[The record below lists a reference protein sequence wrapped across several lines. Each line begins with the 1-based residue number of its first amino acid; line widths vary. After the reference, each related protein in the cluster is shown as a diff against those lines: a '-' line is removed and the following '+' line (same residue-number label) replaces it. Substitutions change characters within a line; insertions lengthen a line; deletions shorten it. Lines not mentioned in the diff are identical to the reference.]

1 MAHQTGS
8 AASFAALQSTIETFL
23 AANGWTLASG
33 VLSKGVQFCKL
44 TASTYELRLD
54 AGTGQAGAA
63 LTGPCTQAV
72 KMMDFTL
79 APISWPVVYEV
90 HALTGPDEVYITIL
104 YNVNKQQHLHVGV
117 SNIPQIAGTG
127 MWFGGSF
134 NATVLRTSLSCK
146 VYLQNG
152 NGQGGYVGATPY
164 DGFGLGYFFAAPT
177 GGIQSS
183 FIHCGLEGVGW
194 KTSYGG
200 VTGNLL
206 GPDYTAALLY
216 ALPSDSS
223 ESDVLLPIH
232 VLLAREAQGQTIIA
246 SLAHARYC
254 RLDNLVAGQV
264 ITFGPDA
271 WKVYP
276 MHSRNDQQRD
286 GVAWGT
292 GAQHSGTFGVAIR
305 YTGL

>member
-8 AASFAALQSTIETFL
+8 AASFAALQSSIETFL

-33 VLSKGVQFCKL
+33 VLGKGVQFCKL

-63 LTGPCTQAV
+63 LTGPCAQAV
-72 KMMDFTL
+72 KLMDFAL

-90 HALTGPDEVYITIL
+90 HALTGPDEVYITIV
-104 YNVNKQQHLHVGV
+104 YNVDKHQHLHFGV
-117 SNIPQIAGTG
+117 SNIPQIDGTG
-127 MWFGGSF
+127 MWLGGSF
-134 NATVLRTSLSCK
+134 AGTVLRTSVSCK

-152 NGQGGYVGATPY
+152 NGAGGYVGATTY
-164 DGFGLGYFFAAPT
+164 DGFGLGYFFASPT
-177 GGIQSS
+177 GESPSS
-183 FIHCGLEGVGW
+183 FIHCGLEGVDW
-194 KTSYGG
+194 KTTYGG
-200 VTGNLL
+200 NTGQLL
-206 GPDYTAALLY
+206 GPDYTAALLF

-232 VLLAREAQGQTIIA
+232 ALLARAAQGQTIVA

-264 ITFGPDA
+264 ITFGPEA

-276 MHSRNDQQRD
+276 MHARNDQQRD

-292 GAQHSGTFGVAIR
+292 GSQHSGTFGVAIR